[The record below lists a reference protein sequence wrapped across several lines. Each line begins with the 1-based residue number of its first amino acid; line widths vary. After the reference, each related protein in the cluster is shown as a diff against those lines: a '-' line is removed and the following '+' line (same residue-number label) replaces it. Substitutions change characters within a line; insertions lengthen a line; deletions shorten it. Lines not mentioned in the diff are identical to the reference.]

1 MLLDRRTLAGI
12 AEGSITC
19 VLHGARFSLRDGE
32 ALCAPAYEPVAK
44 FPVKVEDG
52 LVWTRDDRS

>member
-1 MLLDRRTLAGI
+1 M
-12 AEGSITC
+12 
-19 VLHGARFSLRDGE
+19 ARDSTSATGQ

-52 LVWTRDDRS
+52 IVYTRDDRG